1 MSSSTGDIT
10 TIKGKSFLSASGST
24 ELGNIQIKYVGV
36 MTACTYVLVC
46 FFRLVTGILQSL
58 VDNSSSSTDDS
69 IISDRF
75 IPDTLFA
82 FIYAFIGIVPIM
94 TIRKLYIQNSDKFL
108 WSNFFGYLLSM
119 WSIEHGFYTYIM
131 KDYEKINS
139 LYLIPGTEQFIC
151 PSHRKDSCDNL
162 RPTINEYK
170 AISITFNLALS
181 VWYVIDHIFNKKY
194 MLSFHIG
201 EPRYLLDL
209 HNEIWKLF
217 SRKYDELFCKIIYT
231 SIQFSVIFWILKLLF
246 WESFFSYV
254 VLYPWL
260 RAPWFDIILFNRT
273 VYCSIFIMSF
283 WSLTHFLFDHF
294 FTRII
299 LVTGKFVDPNA
310 MLVDG
315 LHAFMELWHISKYDH
330 ERRNLIYS
338 DFNRKQPYECPL
350 HNNPISTW
358 TEISYSCMDLIMKL
372 TNDAEKELE
381 VVHGNLE
388 VNPTLDTLKKDP
400 IYTEL
405 YYLERYHLI
414 FGDKH
419 KIIRKLY
426 ALFIVPIFKESIEY
440 RTAIVC
446 KDFYTVIFAIQSLT
460 TLTTKSIKEDKYGV
474 VQNHI
479 SPIFESLL
487 LCLILL
493 ENYVKEPP
501 LNYWDIGDPYSTTSS
516 KVLAEPDS
524 LISLYMTFRESMDY
538 VKLTDITNGRLN
550 KLYSSK

>member
-1 MSSSTGDIT
+1 MIRKYLTIILGVDGIQVARRNPVGIMSSSTGDIT
-10 TIKGKSFLSASGST
+10 NIKGKSFLSASGST

-69 IISDRF
+69 IISDQF

-201 EPRYLLDL
+201 E
-209 HNEIWKLF
+209 I
-217 SRKYDELFCKIIYT
+217 T
-231 SIQFSVIFWILKLLF
+231 
-246 WESFFSYV
+246 
-254 VLYPWL
+254 
-260 RAPWFDIILFNRT
+260 
-273 VYCSIFIMSF
+273 
-283 WSLTHFLFDHF
+283 
-294 FTRII
+294 

-501 LNYWDIGDPYSTTSS
+501 LDYWDIGDPYSTTSS
-516 KVLAEPDS
+516 KVLAEP
-524 LISLYMTFRESMDY
+524 Y
-538 VKLTDITNGRLN
+538 
-550 KLYSSK
+550 